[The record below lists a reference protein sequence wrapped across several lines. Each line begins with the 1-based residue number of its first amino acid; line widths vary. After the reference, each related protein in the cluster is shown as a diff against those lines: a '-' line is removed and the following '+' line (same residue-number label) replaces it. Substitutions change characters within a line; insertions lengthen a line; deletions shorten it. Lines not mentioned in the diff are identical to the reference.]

1 MTSSPGSSPVTDAG
15 DRASVSPDEFRH
27 ALAHWATGV
36 AVLTCRWQGHP
47 YAMTATSLASVSL
60 EPPLV
65 LVSIGRQTRFHLP
78 FTQSGRWAASILA
91 ADQGDLG
98 RRFAAH
104 GRAYETQFQG
114 VATSDVPG
122 SGTPVLDGCLAWLDC
137 RTVAVHDAG
146 DHTVVLGEVAH
157 TGPLRR
163 PDSTVAESS
172 VRDPLTY
179 YRGAFSDVSS
189 L

>member
-1 MTSSPGSSPVTDAG
+1 LTLIDQPTQV
-15 DRASVSPDEFRH
+15 SVSPEEFRH

-36 AVLTCRWQGHP
+36 SVLSCRWQGHP

-65 LVSIGRQTRFHLP
+65 LVSIGRQSRFHLP
-78 FTQSGRWAASILA
+78 FTQAGRWAASILA
-91 ADQGDLG
+91 ADQGALG

-104 GRAYETQFQG
+104 GRVYETQFHG
-114 VATSDVPG
+114 VSTTDAPD
-122 SGTPVLDGCLAWLDC
+122 SGAPVLDGCLVWLDC

-157 TGPLRR
+157 TGPRGG
-163 PDSTVAESS
+163 PDSTVAESP

-179 YRGAFSDVSS
+179 YRGTFSDVSS
-189 L
+189 R